1 MPLRDYQEQALSG
14 VSAEWKQGARS
25 VLLVLPT
32 GGGKTAIASEAIRRA
47 VSRGK
52 RCLFI
57 AHRREL
63 IAQTSRRL
71 TAENITHGIVMA
83 DSPRTN
89 APVQVC
95 SVDTLRARAERPAAD
110 LVIWDECH
118 HQASE
123 GWRLVAGDYPNAH
136 HIGLTATPI
145 RADGKGLGDLFQA
158 MVVGATVAELTAR
171 GFLVPCDIV
180 APAGKLTRALAQ
192 DPVDALLALGTDA
205 AGQWPKTLVYARS
218 VKESHLLASRYLAA
232 GVSAA
237 AIDGTT
243 RADVRDEVLRQF
255 ASGEVRVVVNMAV
268 LTEGFDVPDASVCIV
283 ARSVGHVGLWLQIVG
298 RVLRPAPG
306 KAKAIVLDLAG
317 SVHEHGLPEDERTY
331 SLDAGIIKTPALS
344 ALGLCRMCGALQRG
358 YPCGRC
364 GFTPP
369 EVRYS
374 VTGEPLVLVSGRFNP
389 KQEKTAVDAL
399 AAVAAAKGYSPGWI
413 THEFKKRYGYEI
425 GKQRY
430 IAARAQ
436 YESIKT
442 LKEDLEILKSN
453 YESRKECDEK
463 YGWSHQGNGGPNGHE
478 ESIARVKAKLEAL
491 GYSESTGV
499 HHPG

>member
-1 MPLRDYQEQALSG
+1 MPLRDYQEKALAG
-14 VSAEWKQGARS
+14 VSAEWKGGARA

-47 VSRGK
+47 VARGR

-71 TAENITHGIVMA
+71 TTEGIPHGIVMA
-83 DSPRTN
+83 DSARSD
-89 APVQVC
+89 APVQIC
-95 SVDTLRARAERPAAD
+95 SVDTLRARAERPQAN

-118 HQASE
+118 HQASD
-123 GWRLVAGDYPNAH
+123 GWRLVASDYPEAH

-158 MVVGATVAELTAR
+158 MVVGATAAELTER
-171 GFLVPCDIV
+171 GFLVPCSIV
-180 APAGKLTRALAQ
+180 APAEKLTRAIAQ
-192 DPVDALLALGTDA
+192 DPVDALLSIGTDD
-205 AGQWPKTLVYARS
+205 AGQWPKTFVYARS
-218 VKESHLLASRYLAA
+218 VQESHALAARYLAA

-243 RADVRDEVLRQF
+243 RSDLRDEVLSRF
-255 ASGEVRVVVNMAV
+255 ASGEIRVLVNMAV

-283 ARSVGHVGLWLQIVG
+283 ARPVGHVGFWLQIVG

-306 KAKAIVLDLAG
+306 KDRALVLDLAG
-317 SVHEHGLPEDERTY
+317 SVHDHGLPTDERVY
-331 SLDAGIIKTPALS
+331 SLESGIARTKSTV
-344 ALGLCRMCGALQRG
+344 ALGLCQMCGAVRRG

-369 EVRYS
+369 EVRWS
-374 VTGEPLVLVSGRFNP
+374 VTGEPLVLVAGKFTP
-389 KQEKTAVDAL
+389 KDEKTAVEAL
-399 AAVAAAKGYSPGWI
+399 AARAAQKGYAPGWI
-413 THEFKKRYGYEI
+413 THEFKNRYGYEI

-430 IAARAQ
+430 VAAKAYYQALREGAAGKNHPERDPGRAREAAARRA
-436 YESIKT
+436 
-442 LKEDLEILKSN
+442 
-453 YESRKECDEK
+453 
-463 YGWSHQGNGGPNGHE
+463 
-478 ESIARVKAKLEAL
+478 VAK
-491 GYSESTGV
+491 
-499 HHPG
+499 